1 MSFDWKREW
10 RDSEGYLIWSD
21 GMSAENFLRGIQ
33 LGMETRQSFVHHENV
48 YGPCEGFVYFIA
60 IGDPYITHVKIGF
73 TRANPYARLSD
84 LQTGCP
90 FPMRM
95 LGFILGCMAQER
107 ELHNVLGDY
116 RAQGEWFSFSDY
128 VERTVRGLLE
138 SETVE

>member
-1 MSFDWKREW
+1 MSFDWKREIPHP
-10 RDSEGYLIWSD
+10 DGGFIWTD
-21 GMSAENFLRGIQ
+21 GMSADNFLRGMQIGVEGKDTFQ
-33 LGMETRQSFVHHENV
+33 HRDNV

-73 TRANPYARLSD
+73 TRSNPYARLAD

-107 ELHNVLGDY
+107 ELHDVLRDY
-116 RAQGEWFSFSDY
+116 RVQGEWFSFGEY